1 MPKFVNFVLTNSFFM
16 SISHFLEYLELEK
29 KYSSHTLKAYRNDL
43 HTFSAYIKG
52 EFEQE
57 DLREVHYSQIRSWI
71 VSLVES
77 RLTNRSINRKISSL
91 KSFYKFLL
99 KTKQLEVSPLAT
111 HLPLKTAQKAQL
123 PFSEKEVQQA
133 LELIELVSFE
143 DYRDKLVLEIFYTT
157 GIRRAELLGMQ
168 IADLELESGVLK
180 VRGKRGKERY
190 IPLLSSVLPWVQKYL
205 KEREAFLTIHGQ
217 QTPVLFLDS
226 KAAPLTAEK
235 VREIVGKYFGQV
247 STKLKKS
254 PHVLRHSFA
263 THLLNQGA
271 DLNSVKELLGH
282 SSLAATQ
289 IYTHNSLAQLK
300 SVYKKAHP
308 RNKSNPSETEEL

>member
-1 MPKFVNFVLTNSFFM
+1 ML
-16 SISHFLEYLELEK
+16 ISHFLEYLELEK
-29 KYSSHTLKAYRNDL
+29 KYSHHTLAAYRNDL
-43 HTFSAYIKG
+43 NSFSGYIID
-52 EFEQE
+52 EFDQQ
-57 DLREVHYSQIRSWI
+57 DLSQVHYSQIRSWI
-71 VSLVES
+71 VSLAES
-77 RLTNRSINRKISSL
+77 QLSNRSINRKVSSL

-99 KTKQLEVSPLAT
+99 KTKQIEVSPLAA
-111 HLPLKTAQKAQL
+111 HIPLKTAQKAQI

-133 LELIELVSFE
+133 LDLIKLVGFE

-157 GIRRAELLGMQ
+157 GIRRAELLG
-168 IADLELESGVLK
+168 IKITDLEFDGGVLK
-180 VRGKRGKERY
+180 IRGKRGKERY
-190 IPLLSSVLPWVQKYL
+190 IPLLTSILPSLRAYL
-205 KEREAFLTIHGQ
+205 KEREALLIGCGR
-217 QTPVLFLDS
+217 QTSILFLDA
-226 KAAPLTAEK
+226 KATPLSPEK

-300 SVYKKAHP
+300 SVYKRAHP
-308 RNKSNPSETEEL
+308 RNKSDSSESNDKI

>member
-1 MPKFVNFVLTNSFFM
+1 ML
-16 SISHFLEYLELEK
+16 ISHFLEYLELEK
-29 KYSSHTLKAYRNDL
+29 KYSQHTLAAYRGDL
-43 HTFSAYIKG
+43 DSFLSYIKD

-57 DLREVHYSQIRSWI
+57 DLCEVHYFQIRSWI
-71 VSLVES
+71 VSLVENKLS
-77 RLTNRSINRKISSL
+77 NRSINRKVSSL

-99 KTKQLEVSPLAT
+99 KIKQIEASPLAT
-111 HLPLKTAQKAQL
+111 HLPLKASQKAQL
-123 PFSEKEVQQA
+123 PFSEKEVRQA
-133 LELIELVSFE
+133 LDLIELVNFE

-157 GIRRAELLGMQ
+157 GIRRAELLGIK

-180 VRGKRGKERY
+180 VTGKRDKERY
-190 IPLLSSVLPWVQKYL
+190 IPLLPSIVPLLRAYL
-205 KEREAFLTIHGQ
+205 KERKGLLTDFGSK
-217 QTPVLFLDS
+217 TPVLFLDS
-226 KAAPLTAEK
+226 RAVPLSPKK
-235 VREIVGKYFGQV
+235 VGEVVEKYFSQV
-247 STKLKKS
+247 SAKLKKS

-308 RNKSNPSETEEL
+308 RSKLDSSESYDEN

>member
-1 MPKFVNFVLTNSFFM
+1 ML
-16 SISHFLEYLELEK
+16 ISHFLEYLELEK
-29 KYSSHTLKAYRNDL
+29 KYSHHTLAAYRNDL
-43 HTFSAYIKG
+43 NSFSGYIMG
-52 EFEQE
+52 EFDQQ
-57 DLREVHYSQIRSWI
+57 DLSQVHYSQIRSWI
-71 VSLVES
+71 VSLAES
-77 RLTNRSINRKISSL
+77 HLSNRSINRKVSSL

-99 KTKQLEVSPLAT
+99 KTRQIEVSPLAA
-111 HLPLKTAQKAQL
+111 HIPLKTAQKAQI

-133 LELIELVSFE
+133 LDLIKLVGFE
-143 DYRDKLVLEIFYTT
+143 DYRDKVVLEIFYTT
-157 GIRRAELLGMQ
+157 GIRRAELLG
-168 IADLELESGVLK
+168 IKITDLELDGGVLK
-180 VRGKRGKERY
+180 IRGKRGKERY
-190 IPLLSSVLPWVQKYL
+190 IPLLTSILPSLRAYL
-205 KEREAFLTIHGQ
+205 KEREALLIGCGR
-217 QTPVLFLDS
+217 QTSILFLDA
-226 KAAPLTAEK
+226 KATPLSPEK

-300 SVYKKAHP
+300 SVYKRAHP
-308 RNKSNPSETEEL
+308 RNKSDSSESNDKI